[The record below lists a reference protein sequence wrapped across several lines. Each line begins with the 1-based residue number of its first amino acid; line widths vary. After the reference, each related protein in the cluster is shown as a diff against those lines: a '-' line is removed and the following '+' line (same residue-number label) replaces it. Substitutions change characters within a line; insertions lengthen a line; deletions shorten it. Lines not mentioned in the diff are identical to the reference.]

1 MAFFRKYSPVNVIKS
16 IFRIV
21 FGTSRDSKRT
31 KWLRRMSFLGAIGFG
46 ISQLSGDSVATTI
59 DRYVCMPL
67 ESSSDYGWIAK
78 SGWCSKLNNALIDLF
93 RDKKSPHYQKRS
105 SNKRHGTDEYKMPIS
120 HQGPTNYAEA
130 RAELHH
136 LYYINSQ
143 GPYAEESNR
152 TLYCGCPIVYKNKK
166 AAFPLLSACNYLLRH
181 NIERATRIEW
191 EHMMPAHAFG
201 SRLACWKR
209 TGGGRKNCQDTSPE
223 FNRMEA
229 DMHNLAPSI
238 GEVNADR
245 SNFRFGMIAT
255 PKTGRTFGYNNSCLG
270 ADNPNDCY
278 VGYLLHE
285 VPGDAFAEMK
295 IGKSAYQYGACQM
308 ITDFSQRVSQPPQRA
323 RGTVARAYKY
333 MENRYGVSL
342 SSAQRKLF
350 DAWDRQYPPSK
361 WECERNRQIKNI
373 QGNDN
378 PFVTS
383 KCHAPNHK

>member
-1 MAFFRKYSPVNVIKS
+1 MAFFRKFSPVYVIKS

-21 FGTSRDSKRT
+21 FGSNRDSRKT

-46 ISQLSGDSVATTI
+46 VSQLSGDSVAETI
-59 DRYVCMPL
+59 DRYVCMPM
-67 ESSSDYGWIAK
+67 ESDSTYGWLAK
-78 SGWCSKLNNALIDLF
+78 SGWCTKLNNALVDLF
-93 RDKKSPHYQKRS
+93 RDKKSSRSQKRAPH
-105 SNKRHGTDEYKMPIS
+105 KRYGPDEYKMPVS
-120 HQGPTNYAEA
+120 SKGPANYAEA

-143 GPYAEESNR
+143 GPYADESNR
-152 TLYCGCPIVYKNKK
+152 TLYCGCPIVYRNGK
-166 AAFPLLSACNYLLRH
+166 ASFPLLSACNYLLRR

-201 SRLACWKR
+201 SGLACWGK
-209 TGGGRKNCQDTSPE
+209 TGGRKHCQDTSPE
-223 FNRMEA
+223 FNKMEA
-229 DMHNLAPSI
+229 DMHNLAPSV

-245 SNFRFGMIAT
+245 SNFRYGMIAS
-255 PKTGRTFGYNNSCLG
+255 PKQGRSFGYNNSCLG

-278 VGYLLHE
+278 IKYLMHE
-285 VPGDAFAEMK
+285 VPSDVYAEMK
-295 IGKSAYQYGACQM
+295 IGKSAFQYGACQM
-308 ITDFSQRVSQPPQRA
+308 VTDFSLRISQPPPRA

-333 MENRYGVSL
+333 MEKRYGVTL

-350 DAWDRQYPPSK
+350 DAWDRQYPPGK

-383 KCHAPNHK
+383 RCRDPKQK